1 VRSFSIGR
9 GLKKIWIPLILIA
22 VLSVSGLVVSR
33 LHKQFASEDLNAN
46 AGAGIEIVQFHPKY
60 LVYDVYG
67 TPGATAK
74 IGYIDDNANLHNL
87 DVTLPWSTTIKT
99 TLPSVMGNIVVQTND
114 GNDIGC
120 KITVDGTIRDQKESQ
135 GMKPQTFCLVKSA

>member
-1 VRSFSIGR
+1 MRSFSLGR
-9 GLKKIWIPLILIA
+9 LLKKIWIPLLLVA
-22 VLSVSGLVVSR
+22 VLAISGVVVSR
-33 LHKQFASEDLNAN
+33 LHKKFASEDLNAN

-67 TPGATAK
+67 TPGARATV
-74 IGYIDDNANLHNL
+74 GYIDADANLHNL

-114 GNDIGC
+114 GSEIGC
-120 KITVDGTIRDQKESQ
+120 KITVDGTIRDQKERQ
-135 GMKPQTFCLVKSA
+135 GMAPQTFCLVKSA

>member
-1 VRSFSIGR
+1 MSRL
-9 GLKKIWIPLILIA
+9 LKKVWIPLLLIA
-22 VLSVSGLVVSR
+22 VLSVSGIVVSR

-74 IGYIDDNANLHNL
+74 VGYIDAEANLHNL
-87 DVTLPWSTTIKT
+87 DVTLPWSTTIET
-99 TLPSVMGNIVVQTND
+99 TLPSVMGNIVVQSPNGTE
-114 GNDIGC
+114 IGC
-120 KITVDGTIRDQKESQ
+120 TITVDGTVRDQKVQ
-135 GMKPQTFCLVKSA
+135 HGTTPQTFCLVKSA

>member
-1 VRSFSIGR
+1 MRLPIGR
-9 GLKKIWIPLILIA
+9 ALKKVWIPLILIA
-22 VLSVSGLVVSR
+22 VLSVSGLAVSR
-33 LHKQFASEDLNAN
+33 LHKMFASEDLNAN

-74 IGYIDDNANLHNL
+74 VGYIDDNADLHNL
-87 DVTLPWSTTIKT
+87 DVTLPWSVTIKT
-99 TLPSVMGNIVVQTND
+99 TLPSVMGNIVVQSPD
-114 GNDIGC
+114 GSEIGC
-120 KITVDGTIRDQKESQ
+120 KITVDGTVRDQKETQ

>member
-1 VRSFSIGR
+1 VQS
-9 GLKKIWIPLILIA
+9 GLMSRLFKKIWIPVLLIA

-67 TPGATAK
+67 TPGASAK
-74 IGYIDDNANLHNL
+74 IGYIDAEANLHNL
-87 DVTLPWSTTIKT
+87 DVTLPWSTTIET

-114 GNDIGC
+114 GSEIGC
-120 KITVDGTIRDQKESQ
+120 KITVDGTIRDQKERQ

>member
-1 VRSFSIGR
+1 MRSFSISR
-9 GLKKIWIPLILIA
+9 VLKKIWIPILLVA

-67 TPGATAK
+67 TPGANAK
-74 IGYIDDNANLHNL
+74 IGYIDAEANVHNL
-87 DVTLPWSTTIKT
+87 DVTLPWSVTIKT
-99 TLPSVMGNIVVQTND
+99 TLPSVMGNIVVQTPD
-114 GNDIGC
+114 GSDIGC
-120 KITVDGTIRDQKESQ
+120 KISVDGTVRDQKESQ
-135 GMKPQTFCLVKSA
+135 GMQPQTFCLVKSA

>member
-1 VRSFSIGR
+1 MGR
-9 GLKKIWIPLILIA
+9 LLKKVWIPLLLVA
-22 VLSVSGLVVSR
+22 VLSVSALVVSR

-67 TPGATAK
+67 TPGATATV
-74 IGYIDDNANLHNL
+74 GYIDDNADLHNL
-87 DVTLPWSTTIKT
+87 NVTLPWSTTIKT

-114 GNDIGC
+114 GSQIGC
-120 KITVDGTIRDQKESQ
+120 RITVDGTIRDQKESQ